1 MLIAWAVFSY
11 SIYWTYSV
19 SLHALRGQT
28 IGKKAQGVKVMDIS
42 EDRTPSRRQA
52 ILRDIGA
59 VTAGIC
65 GTLYFSYVVVAHK
78 YLGTE
83 ELLNHW
89 PWRVL
94 AFANLGWFLLEL
106 TTMLTNP
113 KRRAFH
119 DLIANTVVV
128 RVD

>member
-1 MLIAWAVFSY
+1 
-11 SIYWTYSV
+11 
-19 SLHALRGQT
+19 
-28 IGKKAQGVKVMDIS
+28 MDIS

>member
-94 AFANLGWFLLEL
+94 AFANLGWYLLEL
-106 TTMLTNP
+106 TTS
-113 KRRAFH
+113 
-119 DLIANTVVV
+119 
-128 RVD
+128 